1 MTLSLPSKV
10 DDSFGN
16 VSELFLNQ
24 TVTVTCS
31 TSKVHPS
38 PLLTASIV
46 DSSNKTIRELNRTS
60 EGVSSQDE
68 DQTYSLEE
76 RFVLTMTE
84 NDAGNYVQCTSQ
96 QGSIAGTF
104 DSTVS
109 QKLAV
114 RCGCSEVGSR
124 NLTYCHPK
132 TGQCEC
138 YQNFAGLNCDSC
150 AENYLS
156 YPSCNGL
163 NSKRL
168 SIQYTRLFS
177 RNILYFQK
185 VMVVLVD
192 VVQE

>member
-1 MTLSLPSKV
+1 MTLSLPSV

-31 TSKVHPS
+31 ISKAHPS

-46 DSSNKTIRELNRTS
+46 NSNNITIRELNRTS
-60 EGVSSQDE
+60 EGPGVISQDE

-84 NDAGNYVQCTSQ
+84 NDAGNYVQCKSQ

-104 DSTVS
+104 DSTIS

-138 YQNFAGLNCDSC
+138 YQNFAGLNCSSC

-168 SIQYTRLFS
+168 NIQYKRLFS
-177 RNILYFQK
+177 KRTLFFSK
-185 VMVVLVD
+185 V
-192 VVQE
+192 QCIFHK